1 MKTLKNKTMTNLTA
15 LFLIL
20 TITATSTLIALP
32 AVNAHT
38 PGWNIPTYS
47 YISVSPQPVGVGQ
60 YVQITMWLNAIPPTS
75 QGIEGDRWRGFIVNV
90 TKPDGNRDM
99 LGPFESDPVGT
110 KSTTY
115 TPDQI
120 GKYTFVFS
128 FPGQIAG
135 NGTGLPSTGG
145 LVYVGD
151 YFQPSTSDP
160 AELTVTQEPI
170 KSWVEPPLPTEYW
183 TRPISAAN
191 RQWSTL
197 ASNWLGGSWL
207 VGNWQTEGQAPN
219 SAHIL
224 WAKPIGAG
232 SPGGIVDAQWS
243 SMPPNIDDYE
253 SFFSSPIIMNG
264 RIYYNTPQVAST
276 QHYGYYCMDLYTGEI
291 LWYNNNTF
299 SMALGAGPP
308 ALTQTFPT
316 LAFGQQYHYDSVNGQ
331 GTLAYLWSTQGTTW
345 YMLDA
350 ETGNLILTL
359 KNVPSGTAVTDQ
371 DGSLLR
377 FSYNSATGNVLCWN
391 SSQSIP
397 PLGPGYGTNGQQ
409 WKPRLGATIDAV
421 NDTSW
426 TTFGA
431 PAGSTWTLAD
441 VAPRSGYTI
450 NCTAPKGLP
459 GSITAVLLD
468 KDRVPRII
476 LGSRTGALGTYTGG
490 EEKFSAWA
498 LGITYGNGER
508 TQTNF
513 GETINLL
520 WNNNYTAPATGN
532 QTMLIVG
539 QLASYENDVWT
550 VNSKE
555 TDSWWGYSLSNGSL
569 LWSQTSKQSPW
580 EMFGSVYRGAIAYG
594 NIYAGQFSGVLNCIQ
609 MKTGKILWNYTAKS
623 VGYESPYGNNPI
635 AFSGAIAFA
644 DGKVYLGCTEHS
656 PTKPLERGFNLYCL
670 NATTG
675 QEIWKI
681 LHYHY
686 GISIA
691 DGYLVAGDEYNNLID
706 CYGKG
711 PTATSTQTPLA
722 GVAQGQAFTVQG
734 TVMDISPGASQ
745 NAIKTKFPNGLPA
758 VSEDS
763 QSAWME
769 YVYLQQAF
777 PSNATGVPVSV
788 NVIDPNGNYMNLGTA
803 TTDTSGFYAFQ
814 VNPDMLTAG
823 PGTYKVITTYAGS
836 NSYWPSNSESA
847 FTINSAPST
856 PAPTAV
862 PLTMDAVNTS
872 VMTYTIVA
880 AVAIIIA
887 IAIATLLMLRKRA

>member
-1 MKTLKNKTMTNLTA
+1 MLCLQ
-15 LFLIL
+15 L
-20 TITATSTLIALP
+20 S
-32 AVNAHT
+32 AHT
-38 PGWNIPTYS
+38 PAWSIPTYA
-47 YISVSPQPVGVGQ
+47 YISVSPFTVGVGQ
-60 YVQITMWLNAIPPTS
+60 YAQITMWLNCIPPTS
-75 QGIEGDRWRGFIVNV
+75 QGIEGDRWQGFIVNV
-90 TKPDGNRDM
+90 TKPDGNREM
-99 LGPFESDPVGT
+99 LGPFTSDPVGT
-110 KSTTY
+110 KSVTY

-128 FPGQIAG
+128 WPGQIAG
-135 NGTGLPSTGG
+135 NGTGLPSQSG

-170 KSWVEPPLPTEYW
+170 ASWVETPLPTDYW

-191 RQWSTL
+191 REWSTL

-232 SPGGIVDAQWS
+232 SPGGIVDAQWPN
-243 SMPPNIDDYE
+243 MPPNVDDYE

-299 SMALGAGPP
+299 NMLLGAGPP

-331 GTLAYLWSTQGTTW
+331 GVLSYLWMTQGTTW
-345 YMLDA
+345 YMLDS

-377 FSYNSATGNVLCWN
+377 FSYNSASGTVLCWN

-426 TTFGA
+426 TAFGA

-441 VAPRSGYTI
+441 VAPRSGYTM
-450 NCTAPKGLP
+450 NCTTQRGLP

-476 LGSRTGALGTYTGG
+476 LGSRTGALGTNTGG

-498 LGITYGNGER
+498 LGITYGNGEH
-508 TQTNF
+508 TPTNF
-513 GETINLL
+513 GQSVNLL
-520 WNNNYTAPATGN
+520 WNNNFTAPATGN
-532 QTMLIVG
+532 QTMLIIG
-539 QLASYENDVWT
+539 QIASFEDDVWT

-580 EMFGSVYRGAIAYG
+580 EMFGSVYRGSIAYG
-594 NIYAGQFSGVLNCIQ
+594 NIYAGQFGGVLNCIQ

-644 DGKVYLGCTEHS
+644 DGKVYMGCTEHS

-691 DGYLVAGDEYNNLID
+691 DGYLIAGDEYNNLID
-706 CYGKG
+706 CFGKG
-711 PTATSTQTPLA
+711 PTKTSVQTPLA
-722 GVAQGQAFTVQG
+722 GVTQDQAFTVQG

-745 NAIKTKFPNGLPA
+745 NAIKTKFPDGLPT
-758 VSEDS
+758 VSDES
-763 QSAWME
+763 QTAWME

-777 PSNATGVPVSV
+777 PSTATGVPVSI
-788 NVIDPNGNYMNLGTA
+788 NVVDPNGNYVNLGTA
-803 TTDTSGFYAFQ
+803 ITDLNGFYAFQ
-814 VNPDMLTAG
+814 VNPDMLSAG
-823 PGTYKVITTYAGS
+823 PGTYKVITTFAGS
-836 NSYWPSNSESA
+836 NSYWPSHSESA
-847 FTINSAPST
+847 FTVNSMQST
-856 PAPTAV
+856 PAPTTA
-862 PLTMDAVNTS
+862 PLTMDAINMS
-872 VMTYTIVA
+872 VMTYIIIATI
-880 AVAIIIA
+880 IIVIA
-887 IAIATLLMLRKRA
+887 IAIASILMLRKRP